1 MFLSLLLSLTL
12 LVPQAAK
19 PSPGAALLG
28 KKLSATLNV
37 TDFSGKTSTLASH
50 LGKPTFISFW
60 ASWCGPC
67 LKEMPELNT
76 VLGAHKGEFQ
86 VIAIAMGDQ
95 LAAAENARKPR
106 MGFDFQWY
114 IDPEWQSTQPFKS
127 KLGQAFNIPALP
139 TAVWIAADGTVVD
152 YWNGLPDG
160 EGVLTR
166 KIEGLLAKK

>member
-1 MFLSLLLSLTL
+1 MVKLSRL
-12 LVPQAAK
+12 QK

-95 LAAAENARKPR
+95 LAAAVQRVDLATAPAVVIVVLRAIGTLVHARII
-106 MGFDFQWY
+106 F
-114 IDPEWQSTQPFKS
+114 
-127 KLGQAFNIPALP
+127 
-139 TAVWIAADGTVVD
+139 AAT
-152 YWNGLPDG
+152 
-160 EGVLTR
+160 
-166 KIEGLLAKK
+166 LLLLVTEP